1 MDKDIFDI
9 EAEQE
14 QQAKSQQLKA
24 IERQK
29 DLQWMMATKQGR
41 RVLHR
46 LIDDCGVF
54 RPSNTGNSQTFFNEG
69 RRSVGLAAFHEIM
82 AISPESFVTMWRE
95 SMEEPVSGSANDER
109 KTV

>member
-1 MDKDIFDI
+1 MEKDIFDI

-14 QQAKSQQLKA
+14 QQARQQELKA
-24 IERQK
+24 IEREK
-29 DLQWMMATKQGR
+29 DLQWMMGTKQGR
-41 RVLHR
+41 RVLYR

-54 RPSNTGNSQTFFNEG
+54 RSSNTGNSQTFFNEG

-95 SMEEPVSGSANDER
+95 SNEGAVSAPDTDKR
-109 KTV
+109 